1 MHALGEF
8 KYYSK
13 VIVSAL
19 IYFLFFSTP
28 LFAQKDSIPKKNNVF
43 FNQMIGIIRQDTTP
57 PSPDK
62 VSKVEREFLPYTG
75 YRIRN
80 IQIVRL
86 PFGTSFS
93 DATRRS
99 NSTLTKL
106 ANTLHH
112 LTRRK
117 VIQNNLFFHRSD
129 TLNPYLLADN
139 ERYLRELPYIRD
151 ADLMITPIGG
161 TDSVDITV
169 VVKDVF
175 SIGGSIGSLGI
186 KKTDIELREDN
197 ISGSGN
203 AAVVYAVYDADRK
216 NDLAFGGELVRRNIR
231 GSFIDQRIG
240 YQSYYSSLR
249 APKQENI
256 YYYNLKKPLL
266 NRYMNFTYEL
276 DASYHAT
283 SNKYSGDSI
292 YFSDNRYR
300 YYQFESWLGFNT
312 AARKSPVMEE
322 KKKLRLLTGLRILT
336 KKFTVRPRKYQ
347 SEYNWQYADLTA
359 ILGSMTLYRQNFLKT
374 QYIYGFGRT
383 EDIPEGILISATV
396 GHTIKQDL
404 SRPFMGINLQQ
415 YGFNKRNNYIDVT
428 LRSEGYL
435 GDKGIEDIN
444 LLASVNYFDHLKILN
459 KKWKQR
465 FFLNFSAARQ
475 INTKLNEP
483 LFLTNSFGL
492 PEYGR
497 IYIGGDTRIS
507 GKAES
512 VFFSPWTL
520 AGFRFA
526 PILFANVTAFQPYEK
541 RISLYSSFG
550 GGLRARNESLIFGTI
565 EIKGFYFPGANYKG
579 ESFGLSLSTNVVF
592 KYNTQFIKKPDFI
605 QVN

>member
-1 MHALGEF
+1 MQAF
-8 KYYSK
+8 QKSKKYSK
-13 VIVSAL
+13 ALVLSVVCLSLFSAN
-19 IYFLFFSTP
+19 I
-28 LFAQKDSIPKKNNVF
+28 FAQKDSIHRKNNVF
-43 FNQMIGIIRQDTTP
+43 FNHMIDIIRQDTTP

-62 VSKVEREFLPYTG
+62 VSKVEREFLPFTG
-75 YRIRN
+75 YIVRN

-86 PFGTSFS
+86 PFGTSFR
-93 DATRRS
+93 DTARRD

-117 VIQNNLFFHRSD
+117 VIHNNLFFHKND
-129 TLNPYLLADN
+129 KLNPYLLADN
-139 ERYLRELPYIRD
+139 ERFLRELPYIRD
-151 ADLMITPIGG
+151 ADLMITPIGNS
-161 TDSVDITV
+161 DSVDITV
-169 VVKDVF
+169 LVKDVF
-175 SIGGSIGSLGI
+175 SIGGSIGSLGM
-186 KKTDIELREDN
+186 KKSDIELREDN

-203 AAVVYAVYDADRK
+203 AAVVYAVYDANRK
-216 NDLAFGGELVRRNIR
+216 NDFAFGGELVRRNIG

-249 APKQENI
+249 APKQEN
-256 YYYNLKKPLL
+256 YFYYNLKKPLL
-266 NRYMNFTYEL
+266 NRYMKFTYEL

-300 YYQFESWLGFNT
+300 YYQFESWLGYNT
-312 AARKSPVMEE
+312 AARKSPIKQE
-322 KKKLRLLTGLRILT
+322 KSKLRLLTGLRILT
-336 KKFTVRPRKYQ
+336 RKFTVRPRKYQ
-347 SEYNWQYADLTA
+347 SEYNWQFADLTA

-404 SRPFMGINLQQ
+404 SRPFVGFNFEQ

-435 GDKGIEDIN
+435 GDHGIEDVN
-444 LLASVNYFDHLKILN
+444 LLASVNYFDNLKILG

-465 FFLNFSAARQ
+465 FFLNFSATRQ

-497 IYIGGDTRIS
+497 VYIGGDTRIS

-526 PILFANVTAFQPYEK
+526 PILFANVTAFQPYQK
-541 RISLYSSFG
+541 KMSLYSTFG
-550 GGLRARNESLIFGTI
+550 GGMRVRNESLIFGTI
-565 EIKGFYFPGANYKG
+565 EIKGFYFPGSNYKG
-579 ESFGLSLSTNVVF
+579 ESLGLSLSTNVVF

>member
-1 MHALGEF
+1 MVTLPVF
-8 KYYSK
+8 RKYYK
-13 VIVSAL
+13 AIAL
-19 IYFLFFSTP
+19 TVGCLSMISTT
-28 LFAQKDSIPKKNNVF
+28 LFAQKDSIPRKNKVF
-43 FNQMIGIIRQDTTP
+43 LNQMMEMIRHDTTP

-75 YRIRN
+75 YIVRN

-86 PFGTSFS
+86 PFGTSFR
-93 DATRRS
+93 DTAGRS
-99 NSTLTKL
+99 TSTLARM

-117 VIQNNLFFHRSD
+117 VIQNNLFFHKWD

-151 ADLMITPIGG
+151 ADLVITQAGIS
-161 TDSVDITV
+161 DSVDVTV
-169 VVKDVF
+169 IVKDVF
-175 SIGGSIGSLGI
+175 SIGGSIGSLGM
-186 KKTDIELREDN
+186 KKSDVELREDN

-216 NDLAFGGELVRRNIR
+216 NDFAFGGELVRRNIG

-249 APKQENI
+249 APKEENFL
-256 YYYNLKKPLL
+256 YYNLKKPLL
-266 NRYMNFTYEL
+266 NRYMRFTYEL
-276 DASYHAT
+276 DASYHTT
-283 SNKYSGDSI
+283 SNKYTGDSI

-312 AARKSPVMEE
+312 ASRRSPVNEE
-322 KKKLRLLTGLRILT
+322 KNKLRLLTGLRILT
-336 KKFTVRPRKYQ
+336 KKFTLRPRKYQ
-347 SEYNWQYADLTA
+347 SIYNWQFADLTA
-359 ILGSMTLYRQNFLKT
+359 ILGSMTFYRQNFLKT

-383 EDIPEGILISATV
+383 EDIPEGILISFTA

-404 SRPFMGINLQQ
+404 SRPFIGINFQQ

-428 LRSEGYL
+428 ARSEGYL
-435 GDKGIEDIN
+435 GDHGLEDIN
-444 LLASVNYFDHLKILN
+444 LLASVNYFDHLKMLG

-465 FFLNFSAARQ
+465 FFLSFSAARQ

-483 LFLTNSFGL
+483 LFLTNDFGL

-497 IYIGGDTRIS
+497 VYIGGDSRVS
-507 GKAES
+507 AKAES
-512 VFFSPWTL
+512 VFFSPWVL

-526 PILFANVTAFQPYEK
+526 PIAFANVTAFQPYDK
-541 RISLYSSFG
+541 RLSLYSSFG
-550 GGLRARNESLIFGTI
+550 GGMRARNESLIFGTI

-579 ESFGLSLSTNVVF
+579 ESLGLSLSTNVVF